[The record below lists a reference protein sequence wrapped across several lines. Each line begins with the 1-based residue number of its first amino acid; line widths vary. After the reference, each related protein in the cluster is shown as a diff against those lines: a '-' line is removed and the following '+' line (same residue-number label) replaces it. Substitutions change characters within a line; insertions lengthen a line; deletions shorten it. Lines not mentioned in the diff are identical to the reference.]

1 MMKYIYLIKDN
12 EFKKKLLDII
22 IQDYTNNYYSS
33 SYYINLEYKSA
44 ICTFDSLDIELMN
57 YLYINLIMK
66 PIFLVSADNLLKGKN
81 RRKIFDIFI
90 YFTYKKYFN
99 FKSTDITGTNII
111 NFFEKMDPNSSAL
124 KKFWFNEPKGDP
136 LLVDV
141 IYNYFRDK
149 FEVTSDE
156 DAASLMLISES
167 FGEQ

>member
-1 MMKYIYLIKDN
+1 
-12 EFKKKLLDII
+12 
-22 IQDYTNNYYSS
+22 
-33 SYYINLEYKSA
+33 
-44 ICTFDSLDIELMN
+44 MN

-111 NFFEKMDPNSSAL
+111 NYFEKMDPNSSAL
-124 KKFWFNEPKGDP
+124 KKLWFNEPKGDP